1 MLDSSTD
8 IKGKGVERIEEVDEN
23 ENLDEIRE

>member
-8 IKGKGVERIEEVDEN
+8 IKGKGVERIEEADEN

>member
-8 IKGKGVERIEEVDEN
+8 IKGKEVERIEEVDEN